1 MLLDVSALGKRRS
14 LRAKCRMAI
23 IGRLCGGCAALLRA
37 KCRMAII
44 GRLCGGCAALGKRGS
59 LIGDAA
65 NESVSVAWGL
75 R

>member
-14 LRAKCRMAI
+14 
-23 IGRLCGGCAALLRA
+23 LRA